1 MKVTVL
7 HNEHGRIISMSKPY
21 LKHAGSKFEKIGI
34 LPGKGQLIL
43 DIELASEQAKM
54 PLLDLH
60 KLYHLDRVKSIL
72 VKA

>member
-7 HNEHGRIISMSKPY
+7 HDEHGRIISMSKPY
-21 LKHAGSKFEKIGI
+21 LKHAGSKFE
-34 LPGKGQLIL
+34 GQLIL